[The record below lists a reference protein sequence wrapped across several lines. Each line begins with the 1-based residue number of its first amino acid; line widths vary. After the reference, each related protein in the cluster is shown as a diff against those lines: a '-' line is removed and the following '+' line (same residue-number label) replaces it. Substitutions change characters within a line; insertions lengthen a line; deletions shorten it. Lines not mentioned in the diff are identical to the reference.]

1 MLTKVEVDNLQ
12 GKTLS
17 LPLDDISGGYV
28 IKDIAGL
35 DPVKATIS
43 TSAFAQLDG
52 ATFQGARRE
61 MRNILMKLGIE
72 PDYATTS
79 VAALRQSLFS
89 FFMPKTD
96 VLLRFYMDNVL
107 HSTIQGKVESCE
119 APPFSQ
125 DPELVA
131 SILCMD
137 PNFKHPSTIS
147 YLSTVTTAT
156 TSEYNLNIS
165 GTVETGY
172 VFTLNVNRSISGF
185 TIYNRRPDGTVRQM
199 DVTLALV
206 AGDVVKISTEPRN
219 KYATLTRGGV
229 TTSILY
235 AVSPTSNWAPF
246 NPGYNYYRVLVSGA
260 AIPYTLVYTPR
271 YGGL

>member
-12 GKTLS
+12 GQTLS

-28 IKDIAGL
+28 VKDITGL

-43 TSAFAQLDG
+43 SSAFAQLDG

-72 PDYATTS
+72 PDYAATS
-79 VAALRQSLFS
+79 VSELRNDLYA

-96 VLLRFYMDNVL
+96 VQLRFFMDDVIFA
-107 HSTIQGKVESCE
+107 SIMGKVESCE
-119 APPFSQ
+119 APPFTK
-125 DPELVA
+125 DPELSVSMLCFDPSFISPDPTVVA
-131 SILCMD
+131 G
-137 PNFKHPSTIS
+137 NTVANSTEQTI
-147 YLSTVTTAT
+147 
-156 TSEYNLNIS
+156 NNP
-165 GTVETGY
+165 GTVEAGY
-172 VFTLNVNRSISGF
+172 VFQLNVNRSISGF
-185 TIYNRRPDGTVRQM
+185 SIYNRRPDGTIRQM
-199 DVTLALV
+199 DVALALV
-206 AGDVVKISTEPRN
+206 DGDVVKISTELRN

-235 AVSPTSNWAPF
+235 AISPSSSWAAL
-246 NPGYNYYRVLVSGA
+246 NPKNNFYRVLVSGA
-260 AIPYTLVYTPR
+260 AIPFTLTYTAR